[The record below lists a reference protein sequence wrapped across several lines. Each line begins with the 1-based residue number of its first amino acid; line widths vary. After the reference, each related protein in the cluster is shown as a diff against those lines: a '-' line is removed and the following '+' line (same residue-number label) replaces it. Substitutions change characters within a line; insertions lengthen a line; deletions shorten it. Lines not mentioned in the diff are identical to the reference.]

1 MVSSIDIA
9 RQAEQDRKAR
19 EKAAEEAAAAQALV
33 DMRLGPA
40 ADDTEFQQAISDS
53 QPFFARGST
62 KRERRD
68 RLTRYEDALRRGRAN
83 YDPQAASSPMQYTQ
97 DMLGNTPQV
106 AGRSTAFAPN
116 DPRRSLVI
124 GSGRS
129 PGDMAIEDLMAA
141 NAAAAGD
148 DGGDDGGNGGGG
160 GGGGGGRRESIY
172 DMQKG
177 GLDRL
182 LASQREGFQQQR
194 DLVEQLADLREESI
208 AGQEQ
213 FARDTASARE
223 TFLEEQDATRQE
235 KEQQRA
241 LERATRKS
249 DELARQRSQLD
260 EALRATGVDTN
271 AATVRLESL
280 GIDPGQFADR
290 ETNETTA
297 MLYSQS
303 MSSANFIN
311 QMDAISQSAAQFA
324 SDANDQ
330 AAARAL
336 FGIGQDLAAS
346 VQQFVQARQQGLIDD
361 AMALQGIA
369 DQERIAEQQRD
380 AGLLALNVETAKAA
394 QRAAAAE
401 QRRVEKAAEQQ
412 RKLQVGAAA
421 LGALQK
427 YQFGDEIG
435 PDALYAITEAGL
447 GDAFLDISSGY
458 IDQDQALELIAANL
472 DADIRRDQVGASLSS
487 PSGGMVL
494 PGGMELGDFLDGYS
508 KAGPEQQA
516 DLAPYI
522 EQILMAQVGATG

>member
-1 MVSSIDIA
+1 MSNGIRGGTS
-9 RQAEQDRKAR
+9 RRNQREQSA
-19 EKAAEEAAAAQALV
+19 
-33 DMRLGPA
+33 
-40 ADDTEFQQAISDS
+40 
-53 QPFFARGST
+53 
-62 KRERRD
+62 
-68 RLTRYEDALRRGRAN
+68 
-83 YDPQAASSPMQYTQ
+83 
-97 DMLGNTPQV
+97 
-106 AGRSTAFAPN
+106 
-116 DPRRSLVI
+116 
-124 GSGRS
+124 
-129 PGDMAIEDLMAA
+129 AA
-141 NAAAAGD
+141 NAAAERAERIVGFYDRYGPASEDSAFMGTLPTGPGTRREREALIATEDARRADMIDNMAGYYAYSGRGPARGGQSAIDPRLRMQRDGLLPVNDMPSVDLEVLNALFPTGD
-148 DGGDDGGNGGGG
+148 DVSDDGGGDDGDDGSSGLGTGGS
-160 GGGGGGRRESIY
+160 GRGSIY

-346 VQQFVQARQQGLIDD
+346 VQQFIQARQQGLIDD

-369 DQERIAEQQRD
+369 DQERIAEQQYD
-380 AGLLALNVETAKAA
+380 AGLTSLNVETAKAA
-394 QRAAAAE
+394 QAAAARA
-401 QRRVEKAAEQQ
+401 QRRAEKEAEQQ

-421 LGALQK
+421 LGALQA
-427 YQFGDEIG
+427 YQLGEPIS
-435 PDALYAITEAGL
+435 PDALYAITEADL
-447 GDAFLDISSGY
+447 GDAFLDITSGAV
-458 IDQDQALELIAANL
+458 DQDQALEIIAANL
-472 DADIRRDQVGASLSS
+472 DADLARDQFGASLSS

-494 PGGMELGDFLDGYS
+494 PGGMELGDFLDVFS

-516 DLAPYI
+516 AFAPYI
-522 EQILMAQVGATG
+522 EQILMAQVGATE

>member
-1 MVSSIDIA
+1 MLRDGVMKNTPYVGSPEAQRAGLGLATPKFDFVIGGQGVNRDTGGSLPTPGDDTIDDDGP
-9 RQAEQDRKAR
+9 R
-19 EKAAEEAAAAQALV
+19 
-33 DMRLGPA
+33 GPA
-40 ADDTEFQQAISDS
+40 G
-53 QPFFARGST
+53 PRG
-62 KRERRD
+62 
-68 RLTRYEDALRRGRAN
+68 
-83 YDPQAASSPMQYTQ
+83 P
-97 DMLGNTPQV
+97 
-106 AGRSTAFAPN
+106 
-116 DPRRSLVI
+116 
-124 GSGRS
+124 
-129 PGDMAIEDLMAA
+129 
-141 NAAAAGD
+141 
-148 DGGDDGGNGGGG
+148 
-160 GGGGGGRRESIY
+160 SIY
-172 DMQKG
+172 DLQKG

-182 LASQREGFQQQR
+182 LASQKEGFGQQR
-194 DLVEQLADLREESI
+194 DLVEQLADLREEGM

-213 FARDTASARE
+213 FAKDTASARE
-223 TFLEEQDATRQE
+223 TFLDEQNATRQE

-241 LERATRKS
+241 LERETQKNT
-249 DELARQRSQLD
+249 ELARQRNQLD

-271 AATVRLESL
+271 AATARLESL

-303 MSSANFIN
+303 MSSANFVN

-330 AAARAL
+330 ATAQAM

-346 VQQFVQARQQGLIDD
+346 LQTINQARQQGLIDD
-361 AMALQGIA
+361 AMALQAIA
-369 DQERIAEQQRD
+369 DQERTAEQQYD
-380 AGLLALNVETAKAA
+380 AGLTSLNVETARAA
-394 QRAAAAE
+394 QAAAAAAA
-401 QRRVEKAAEQQ
+401 RRAEREAAEQ

-421 LGALQK
+421 LGALQG

-472 DADIRRDQVGASLSS
+472 DADIRRDQVGASLSG

-494 PGGMELGDFLDGYS
+494 PGGMELGDFLDVYS

-522 EQILMAQVGATG
+522 EQILMSQVGATE

>member
-1 MVSSIDIA
+1 MVSSLDIA

-19 EKAAEEAAAAQALV
+19 EETAAQQALV

-40 ADDTEFQQAISDS
+40 ADDTEFQQTISDS
-53 QPFFARGST
+53 QPFFAMGST
-62 KRERRD
+62 RRD
-68 RLTRYEDALRRGRAN
+68 RRDQLTRYEDALRQGRAN
-83 YDPQAASSPMQYTQ
+83 YDPQAALRPTQYTQ
-97 DMLGNTPQV
+97 DMLGLPQGGQSAV
-106 AGRSTAFAPN
+106 
-116 DPRRSLVI
+116 DPRTD
-124 GSGRS
+124 GRLPPRTGGQS
-129 PGDMAIEDLMAA
+129 AIDPRDRMRQPDGPLYE
-141 NAAAAGD
+141 GD
-148 DGGDDGGNGGGG
+148 DDKPTGPRTPRGP
-160 GGGGGGRRESIY
+160 SIY
-172 DMQKG
+172 DLQKG

-182 LASQREGFQQQR
+182 LASQKEGFGQQR
-194 DLVEQLADLREESI
+194 DLVEQLADLREQGI

-213 FARDTASARE
+213 FAQDTASARE
-223 TFLEEQDATRQE
+223 TFLDEQNATRQE

-241 LERATRKS
+241 LERETQKNT
-249 DELARQRSQLD
+249 ELARQRTQLD

-271 AATVRLESL
+271 AATARLESL

-303 MSSANFIN
+303 MSSANFVN

-330 AAARAL
+330 ATAQAL

-346 VQQFVQARQQGLIDD
+346 LQTINQARQQGLIDD
-361 AMALQGIA
+361 AMALQAIA
-369 DQERIAEQQRD
+369 DQERTAEQQYD
-380 AGLLALNVETAKAA
+380 AGLTSLNVQTAQAA
-394 QRAAAAE
+394 QAAAAAAA
-401 QRRVEKAAEQQ
+401 RRAEKEAEEQ

-421 LGALQK
+421 LGALQG
-427 YQFGDEIG
+427 YQFGDEISA
-435 PDALYAITEAGL
+435 DALYAITEAGL

-472 DADIRRDQVGASLSS
+472 DADIRRDQVGASLSG

-494 PGGMELGDFLDGYS
+494 PGGMELGDFLDVYS